1 VVLVVVELPVIME
14 QLIQVAR
21 VALGDLDQQEQQE
34 LPVDLVIQAQQE
46 LTELEQLR
54 EVLVQQELQEQVQL
68 LVERD
73 LLER

>member
-1 VVLVVVELPVIME
+1 MVVELPVIME

>member
-1 VVLVVVELPVIME
+1 MVLVVVELPVIME

>member
-1 VVLVVVELPVIME
+1 ME